1 MKESEYTYLS
11 AFMQITR
18 AISSSL
24 DLKEVLNL
32 IVKKTC
38 ETTGSKG
45 CTLMLL
51 DEKDQRLELKASFG
65 LSDQYLG
72 KGPLSADKSIS
83 DTLRGEPIIIEDV
96 ASDPRVQY
104 PQEAKKEGIASI
116 ISIPISLRDRII
128 GVFRLYTP
136 VLCKFTQDDI
146 QFLIAVAEQSGI
158 AIENAKM
165 YEHVKMNYEKLM
177 TFHSSTV
184 K

>member
-11 AFMQITR
+11 AFMQITK

-38 ETTGSKG
+38 ETTSSKG

-72 KGPLSADKSIS
+72 KGPLSADKSIA
-83 DTLRGEPIIIEDV
+83 DTLRGEPIIIGDA

-116 ISIPISLRDRII
+116 ISIPISLRGRII
-128 GVFRLYTP
+128 GVFRL
-136 VLCKFTQDDI
+136 
-146 QFLIAVAEQSGI
+146 
-158 AIENAKM
+158 
-165 YEHVKMNYEKLM
+165 
-177 TFHSSTV
+177 
-184 K
+184 

>member
-11 AFMQITR
+11 AFMEITK

-24 DLKEVLNL
+24 DLKEVLRL
-32 IVKKTC
+32 IVKSTC
-38 ETTGSKG
+38 EITGSRG

-51 DEKDQRLELKASFG
+51 DEKGQRLEVRASFG
-65 LSDQYLG
+65 LSDQYVE

-83 DTLRGEPIIIEDV
+83 DTLKGEPIIIENA

-104 PQEAKKEGIASI
+104 PQEAQKEGIASI
-116 ISIPISLRDRII
+116 ISIPIILRGKII

-136 VLCKFTQDDI
+136 LPCKFTQDDI
-146 QFLIAVAEQSGI
+146 QFLTAVAEQSGI

-165 YEHVKMNYEKLM
+165 YDHIKSNYEKLM
-177 TFHSSTV
+177 ASLSIQ